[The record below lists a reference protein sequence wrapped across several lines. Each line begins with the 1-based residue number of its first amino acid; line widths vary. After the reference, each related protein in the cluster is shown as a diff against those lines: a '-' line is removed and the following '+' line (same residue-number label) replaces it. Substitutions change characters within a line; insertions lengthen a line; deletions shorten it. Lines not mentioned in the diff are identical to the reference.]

1 MPFPGRNNRG
11 HIPLFPQDFILL
23 QCKLPIPMKL
33 LIEPVSRE
41 LIESELTEDRFL
53 RGTNNAGNKIFV
65 VTAGEAPNT
74 MREIGRLREL
84 AFRDAGGGTGEEID
98 VDELDTVEGGYN
110 QLIVW
115 DPNAKEIVGGYRFI
129 VSHGEHT
136 PNLSTEHY
144 FRFSDRFR
152 REFLPYTIE
161 LGRSFVQPHYQG
173 SRENPKGIY
182 ALDNLWDGL
191 GALIVRNP
199 DVRYFFG
206 KVTMYGDYN
215 REARNMLIYFLRRY
229 FPDKD
234 NLVEPIHP
242 ITLDID
248 EEKLAQLFSGG
259 SFQEDYKILSR
270 EIRSRD
276 EHVPPL
282 INSYMNLSPTMRVFG
297 TVRNP
302 DFGDVE
308 ETGILI
314 TIEDIYP
321 KKSER
326 HVKNIR

>member
-1 MPFPGRNNRG
+1 MSFKT
-11 HIPLFPQDFILL
+11 FLL
-23 QCKLPIPMKL
+23 EMKL

-41 LIESELTEDRFL
+41 LIEKELTKERFL
-53 RGTNNAGNKIFV
+53 RDTNNAGNKIYV
-65 VTAGEAPNT
+65 ITAADSPNT

-84 AFRDAGGGTGEEID
+84 AFRDAGGGTNEEVDI
-98 VDELDTVEGGYN
+98 DELDLVEDGYR

-115 DPNAKEIVGGYRFI
+115 DPTAKEIVGGYRYI
-129 VSHGEHT
+129 VSRSEYPKH
-136 PNLSTEHY
+136 LSTEHY

-152 REFLPYTIE
+152 SEILPYTIE

-182 ALDNLWDGL
+182 SLDNLWDGL
-191 GALIVRNP
+191 GALIVQNP
-199 DVRYFFG
+199 EVKYFFG

-215 REARNMLIYFLRRY
+215 REARNMLIYFLRKH
-229 FPDKD
+229 FPDNE

-242 ITLDID
+242 IELDID
-248 EEKLAQLFSGG
+248 NERMAAIFTG
-259 SFQEDYKILSR
+259 STFAEDYKILSR
-270 EIRSRD
+270 EIRARD
-276 EHVPPL
+276 ETVPPL

-321 KKSER
+321 KKAER